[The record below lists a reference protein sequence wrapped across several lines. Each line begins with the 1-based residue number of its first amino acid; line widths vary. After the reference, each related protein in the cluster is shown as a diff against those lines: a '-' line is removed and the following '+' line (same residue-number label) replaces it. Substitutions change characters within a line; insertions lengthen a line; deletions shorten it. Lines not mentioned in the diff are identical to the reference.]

1 MSICNMNVTKRDG
14 RIESI
19 SFDKITR
26 RISSQCNDLSVNA
39 TEIAMKV
46 ISQIKNLIT
55 TTELDEYTSVICSS
69 LITSNL
75 DYGKL
80 ADRIIISNNHKNTL
94 DSFSEKANVLYNYKN
109 SQNKICPLITK
120 ELLDFINLNKD
131 VIDNKIDYKKD
142 YNFDFFGFK
151 TLERNYLFKINGKVI
166 ERIQDMLMR
175 VSLALHLN
183 NLENGLKSYEY
194 MSNKYFIHATPT
206 LFNAGTGRPQLLSCF
221 LLGLDDS
228 IDSLFKVVSDCA
240 KISKNSGGIGVDFD
254 KIRSKNSYI
263 RGTNGTSNGIIPF
276 LKVFNETGKAV
287 NQGGKRNGS
296 IAVYLQ
302 PHHPDIL
309 EFLELR
315 KNHGN
320 EEERTR
326 DLFLALW
333 TSDLFMERVQ
343 SNLTWSLFNPDNC
356 RELSDLYGDEYKKR
370 YLEYESEKRFV
381 KQLPARDIW
390 SSIITSQIET
400 GTPYILQKDHI
411 NRKSNQSN
419 IGVIKSSNLCA
430 EIVEYSSSEEYAC
443 CTLGSLG
450 LPKFVKTNLDN
461 DTLIIYSK
469 DNCANCNLVKTL
481 CKKYDLKYEVV
492 LMNKKEERTKLYM
505 DIDKLHDTVVD
516 SMPQIFI
523 KNPDE
528 HLFYEKCNPDI
539 MKYIGGFNE
548 LKSEI
553 SVYFDFE
560 MLIEATK
567 VLIDNLNRVIDLNYY
582 PVPETDISN
591 KKHRPLGL
599 GVQGLADVF
608 IKMSISFDS
617 EEARKLNVEIFETI
631 YYGALVKSNELAIQE
646 GPYSTFKGSPLSEG
660 KFQFDL
666 WDVKPSDK
674 YDWKELRKQI
684 MEKGVRNSLLVALM
698 PTASTS
704 QILGNNECFEPYTN
718 NIYNRR
724 TMAGDFRI
732 INKHLVMDLELLNLW
747 NDEMKDLII
756 YHNGSIQNIE
766 IIPIHI
772 RNLYKTSWEIEQKAL
787 IQLSI
792 DRGPFVDQTQ
802 SLNLFFEDPTP
813 NDLTKALFF
822 GWQNGLKTCSYYI
835 RTQSKVEAQKFT
847 IDPEK
852 IKQIEEKYGF
862 VCEGCSG

>member
-1 MSICNMNVTKRDG
+1 MNIRNMNVTKRDG
-14 RIESI
+14 KIELV

-26 RISSQCNDLSVNA
+26 RITGQCYDLSVNA

-55 TTELDEYTSVICSS
+55 TTELDEYTAVICSS

-94 DSFSEKANVLYNYKN
+94 NIFSEKADILYNYKN
-109 SQNKICPLITK
+109 SQNKMCSLITK
-120 ELLDFINLNKD
+120 ELLDFINLNKN
-131 VIDNKIDYKKD
+131 IINNKINYNRD

-151 TLERNYLFKINGKVI
+151 TLERNYLFKINGKVV

-175 VSLALHLN
+175 VSLALHMN
-183 NLENGLKSYEY
+183 DLESGLKSYEY

-206 LFNAGTGRPQLLSCF
+206 LFNAGTNRPQLLSCF

-228 IDSLFKVVSDCA
+228 IDSIFKVVSDCA
-240 KISKNSGGIGVDFD
+240 KISKNSGGIGIDFD

-276 LKVFNETGKAV
+276 LKVFNETAKAV

-309 EFLELR
+309 EFLDLR

-333 TSDLFMERVQ
+333 CSDLFMERVQ
-343 SNLTWSLFNPDNC
+343 SNSTWSLFNPDDC
-356 RELSDLYGDEYKKR
+356 QDLSDLYGDEYKKR
-370 YLEYESEKRFV
+370 YIEYESNGQFI

-390 SSIITSQIET
+390 SSIVTSQIET

-419 IGVIKSSNLCA
+419 IGVIRSSNLCA

-450 LPKFVKTNLDN
+450 LTKFVKTNLN
-461 DTLIIYSK
+461 NETLIIYSK

-481 CKKYDLKYEVV
+481 CKKYDLKFEVI
-492 LMNKKEERTKLYM
+492 MINDKSKRDKLYM
-505 DIDKLHDTVVD
+505 DIDRLHDVVID

-523 KNPDE
+523 KNSDE
-528 HLFYEKCNPDI
+528 ALINDEYNLDTI
-539 MKYIGGFNE
+539 KYIGGFNE
-548 LKSEI
+548 LKSAI
-553 SVYFDFE
+553 SVHFDFDK
-560 MLIEATK
+560 LIDVTK
-567 VLIDNLNRVIDLNYY
+567 VLINNLNRVIDLNYY
-582 PVPETDISN
+582 PVPETDVSN

-617 EEARKLNVEIFETI
+617 EEARNLNKEIFEAI
-631 YYGALVKSNELAIQE
+631 YYGALVKSHELAIQE
-646 GPYSTFKGSPLSEG
+646 GPYSTFKGSPLSKG

-666 WDVKPSDK
+666 WDVKPSNK
-674 YDWKELRKQI
+674 HDWEQLRKQI

-732 INKHLVMDLELLNLW
+732 INKHLVLDLELLNLW

-756 YHNGSIQNIE
+756 HHNGSVQNIE
-766 IIPIHI
+766 AIPLYI
-772 RNLYKTSWEIEQKAL
+772 RNLYKTAWEIDQKVL

-792 DRGPFVDQTQ
+792 DRGPFIDQTQ
-802 SLNLFFEDPTP
+802 SMNLFFEDPTP

-822 GWQNGLKTCSYYI
+822 GWKNGLKTCSYYM
-835 RTQSKVEAQKFT
+835 RTQSKAEAQKFT

-852 IKQIEEKYGF
+852 IKQIEEKYGS